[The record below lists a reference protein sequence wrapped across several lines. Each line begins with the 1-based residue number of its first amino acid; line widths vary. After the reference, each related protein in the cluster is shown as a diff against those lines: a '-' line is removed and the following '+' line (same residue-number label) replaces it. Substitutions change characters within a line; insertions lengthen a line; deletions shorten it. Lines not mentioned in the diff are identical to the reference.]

1 MDKGEPKDWSEH
13 PFDRDPDFQEEL
25 IHILSNEDVA
35 EADYDYSPDV
45 YDDTYLSMELAL
57 PKMGVTSSTFWSRHQ
72 TPMRCQ
78 WSSHQKG
85 QW

>member
-35 EADYDYSPDV
+35 EADYDY
-45 YDDTYLSMELAL
+45 
-57 PKMGVTSSTFWSRHQ
+57 
-72 TPMRCQ
+72 
-78 WSSHQKG
+78 
-85 QW
+85 